1 MSKFFC
7 RKMSIK
13 ITIVA
18 MFMLL
23 ITSMEANLYA
33 IEYTD
38 EEIQKKRDFF
48 KTRPSDSELFSKIQD
63 TTRSPYSSVGT
74 VFVKGKTIATGILIG
89 KNTVITNKHIA
100 RLAENDPSKIIFT
113 PGSTRDEGSLVV
125 KNHLANL
132 LL

>member
-38 EEIQKKRDFF
+38 EEIQKKARFF
-48 KTRPSDSELFSKIQD
+48 Q
-63 TTRSPYSSVGT
+63 
-74 VFVKGKTIATGILIG
+74 
-89 KNTVITNKHIA
+89 N
-100 RLAENDPSKIIFT
+100 
-113 PGSTRDEGSLVV
+113 
-125 KNHLANL
+125 
-132 LL
+132 

>member
-23 ITSMEANLYA
+23 ITLMEANLYA

-38 EEIQKKRDFF
+38 EEIQKSEIFSKLDPLIQNCFPKF
-48 KTRPSDSELFSKIQD
+48 KTPLE
-63 TTRSPYSSVGT
+63 V
-74 VFVKGKTIATGILIG
+74 LI
-89 KNTVITNKHIA
+89 VQ
-100 RLAENDPSKIIFT
+100 
-113 PGSTRDEGSLVV
+113 
-125 KNHLANL
+125 
-132 LL
+132 